1 MTPTAAIRRSSSAI
15 STTGS
20 IAPDRKAIPFD
31 YAFRYVLEG
40 PPGRVQ
46 NSVVSISAEGSFTA
60 VAISYGVVPQ
70 VQPITFGATALP
82 DSPSLTPTSLF
93 GLSLGE
99 VFQVLNDFLIAKEI
113 PFAKT
118 RLRGETGP
126 EAVFKNGVKLNP
138 AVAEFA
144 LQGGTLSLDLIS
156 RLFQVVGTPS
166 DQIQFKYAIFDEGS
180 GREFQSEPILNI
192 AGLGSAAGERPF
204 RHFAQPITFEPRST
218 IRLEITEIS
227 DFKGDL
233 HVVLQ
238 GYKLLGYS
246 GPSTGVTRR
255 R

>member
-15 STTGS
+15 STTS
-20 IAPDRKAIPFD
+20 SVTPERKAIPFD
-31 YAFRYVLEG
+31 YAFRYFLEG
-40 PPGRVQ
+40 TPGKVQ
-46 NSVVSISAEGSFTA
+46 NNVVSISAEGSFTA
-60 VAISYGVVPQ
+60 VAISYGVVAE
-70 VQPITFGATALP
+70 VQPIVFGAGAVP
-82 DSPSLTPTSLF
+82 DGPSLTPTSLF
-93 GLSLGE
+93 NLNLGQ
-99 VFQVLNDFLIAKEI
+99 VFAGLNDFLIEKEI
-113 PFAKT
+113 PLQKT
-118 RLRGETGP
+118 SLKGETGP

-144 LQGGTLSLDLIS
+144 LQGGVLSLDLLS
-156 RLFQVVGTPS
+156 RLFQVVGSPS
-166 DQIQFKYAIFDEGS
+166 DLIQFKYAIFDEGS

-238 GYKLLGYS
+238 GYKVLGT
-246 GPSTGVTRR
+246 TGLGISR
-255 R
+255 

>member
-1 MTPTAAIRRSSSAI
+1 MTPTAAIRKRSSAI
-15 STTGS
+15 STTAS
-20 IAPDRKAIPFD
+20 VSPERKAIPFD
-31 YAFRYVLEG
+31 YAFRYFLEG
-40 PPGRVQ
+40 TPGKVQ

-60 VAISYGVVPQ
+60 VAISYGVVPE
-70 VQPITFGATALP
+70 VQPVVFGAGSLS
-82 DSPSLTPTSLF
+82 DGPSLTPTSIF
-93 GLSLGE
+93 NLSLG
-99 VFQVLNDFLIAKEI
+99 QVIQGLNDFLFENKI
-113 PFAKT
+113 PLKKT
-118 RLRGETGP
+118 GLRAETGT

-144 LQGGTLSLDLIS
+144 LQGGTLSLDVLS

-227 DFKGDL
+227 GFRGDL
-233 HVVLQ
+233 NVVLQ

-246 GPSTGVTRR
+246 GPTKTQRR
-255 R
+255 